1 MFALTVKGGVGTSGP
16 PDVCKTP
23 TPGGPVP
30 IPYVNIFQNSNANIS
45 TVAKKVLIVGAMS
58 LTIKS
63 KIMLSSGDEP
73 GTLGGV
79 KSGTFIGPC
88 KYQNSS
94 GSSIV
99 KFEGQKAL
107 PMGAMTEQN
116 GVSNFN
122 TIGCCPMAA
131 QTKVT
136 VAK

>member
-1 MFALTVKGGVGTSGP
+1 MFALTVKGGTGVSGP

-30 IPYVNIFQNSNANIS
+30 IPYVNMFQNSDADVS

-63 KIMLSSGDEP
+63 KIIVSSGDEP

-79 KSGTFIGPC
+79 KSGTFMGPA
-88 KYQNSS
+88 KYQPPS
-94 GSSIV
+94 GSSKV

-107 PMGAMTEQN
+107 PMGAATKQN

-122 TIGCCPMAA
+122 TVGICPLAA
-131 QTKVT
+131 QTKVM
-136 VAK
+136 VGK